1 MCDANNSTF
10 ILIYTL
16 FGHTFKVDPT
26 EAELSLITFS
36 LFTMHEEQGKD
47 QLQILSKP
55 PREHSS
61 SCVFKTCLGQRRA
74 CVWKE
79 VLAFPLI
86 LVLFFDVWLGRR
98 SQQPGHKCCGGWG
111 RAGEGSGGQGASR
124 AQAGSVGKADGR
136 RGCRAALPWAVSYFV
151 L

>member
-1 MCDANNSTF
+1 MRYANNSVF
-10 ILIYTL
+10 ILIYTY
-16 FGHTFKVDPT
+16 FGHTFKVGPT

-36 LFTMHEEQGKD
+36 LFTTHEEQGKD

-55 PREHSS
+55 PREYSS

-74 CVWKE
+74 YVWKE

-86 LVLFFDVWLGRR
+86 LVLFFDAWLGWR
-98 SQQPGHKCCGGWG
+98 SQQLGHKCCGGQG
-111 RAGEGSGGQGASR
+111 RAGEGGGGEGASG
-124 AQAGSVGKADGR
+124 AQAGSVGKAE
-136 RGCRAALPWAVSYFV
+136 GCRAALPWAVSYFV